1 MKSLVNQTLSGN
13 RSIHTKTYTQRVPG
27 GTKILFLY
35 FTRTLIIEFADVSIR
50 VQNPVIHRPWN
61 FIHAL
66 EKRRRVINFHTQCVI
81 RKLSLI
87 FTGWRHSIA
96 SSSRLCCLKPRLRV
110 FRVFIAGWEVWHE
123 QEYSLVR
130 TSSSDIKFVTAN
142 SWRFYGVWKGI
153 FASQGYWCIFLLFA
167 DEFHSTSVRLPKIKP
182 KFYRFCLKISRVRQ
196 MQAPYLQVQKSKRN
210 CTFDLAFINIPVY
223 YKHA

>member
-81 RKLSLI
+81 RNFLS
-87 FTGWRHSIA
+87 
-96 SSSRLCCLKPRLRV
+96 
-110 FRVFIAGWEVWHE
+110 
-123 QEYSLVR
+123 YSP
-130 TSSSDIKFVTAN
+130 
-142 SWRFYGVWKGI
+142 
-153 FASQGYWCIFLLFA
+153 A
-167 DEFHSTSVRLPKIKP
+167 DGTPLHRP
-182 KFYRFCLKISRVRQ
+182 
-196 MQAPYLQVQKSKRN
+196 
-210 CTFDLAFINIPVY
+210 
-223 YKHA
+223 HAYAV